1 MRIIDQSYE
10 LKLLADFPT
19 QAKLIEFCGRTAY
32 QSEDAITESSA
43 PKFIEMINKRN
54 HKAVLEHS
62 IMTVKFITNR
72 GVTHEIVRHRIASF
86 TQESTRYCNYSK
98 GKFDSQCTFIR
109 PPEVNRGVLGD
120 WQGTLPDLLDD
131 ETGDLEWAM
140 AMNDAELHYMRLIT
154 KEWTPQRAR
163 GVLPNDLKTSITMTA
178 NFREW
183 LHFFQL
189 RAVEKAAHPHMRALT
204 IPLYEEC
211 RTRAPYLFDLG
222 DPE

>member
-10 LKLLADFPT
+10 LKLLADFPS

-43 PKFIEMINKRN
+43 PTFIKMIGDKN

-62 IMTVKFITNR
+62 IMTVRFITTR
-72 GVTHEIVRHRIASF
+72 GVSHEIVRHRIASF

-98 GKFDSQCTFIR
+98 GKYDKQITFIR
-109 PPEVNRGVLGD
+109 PTGVRADVLGD
-120 WQGTLPDLLDD
+120 WQGTIPDIADD
-131 ETGDLEWAM
+131 DTGDLEWVM
-140 AMNDAELHYMRLIT
+140 AMNDAEGHYMRLT
-154 KEWTPQRAR
+154 DKGWKAQRAR
-163 GVLPNDLKTSITMTA
+163 GVLPNDLKTSIAMTA

-189 RAVEKAAHPHMRALT
+189 RAVEKTAHPDMRALT

-211 RTRAPYLFDLG
+211 RARAPYLFDLG
-222 DPE
+222 DPQ